1 MVMVMMLGPL
11 TIIMIVESMLV
22 LLRNCDDV
30 DVDDDEM
37 EKGED
42 DSRK

>member
-1 MVMVMMLGPL
+1 MVMMLGPL